1 MDIHKSYFFLYFV
14 YQIYVLPETK
24 MILFVADKEPI
35 LVEKKSL
42 EILSYLTNIT
52 GFEVKMAKLGPHT
65 EGDIQETQSTDIF
78 LYAVNPETNDIVDTE
93 TLLE

>member
-1 MDIHKSYFFLYFV
+1 
-14 YQIYVLPETK
+14 
-24 MILFVADKEPI
+24 MILFVSDKEPI
-35 LVEKKSL
+35 LVEKKSP
-42 EILSYLTNIT
+42 EILNYLTNVT

-65 EGDIQETQSTDIF
+65 EGDLQETHSTDMF